1 MLYLFFVF
9 IYILWHPTRFPC
21 QMMLVLFHSNTK
33 GVTSGAGIASSSGVL
48 SSSPV
53 FSGILAVRSVVFSVV
68 FRRSVFVILFLFFWY
83 FLSLTT
89 NTVDL
94 NVQTFISVYINIYN
108 EAPYLSRPSRVDT
121 LYCYH
126 YECVCNSVINIKS

>member
-1 MLYLFFVF
+1 MKWWKVRTLNNFNSKFFYYEMWLINLISISKICSYHLLNFKDCTKISIFGILLSCFILFYIFILLFFCF
-9 IYILWHPTRFPC
+9 FLMFC
-21 QMMLVLFHSNTK
+21 FFFSF
-33 GVTSGAGIASSSGVL
+33 GI
-48 SSSPV
+48 
-53 FSGILAVRSVVFSVV
+53 
-68 FRRSVFVILFLFFWY
+68 FV
-83 FLSLTT
+83 SLTT